1 MKKVTTKNLRA
12 TALIALRKLG
22 ILDSKG
28 KPKEE
33 MMAAL
38 KALHIDVK
46 DLEPKSYDEFL

>member
-33 MMAAL
+33 INSSESDFEASLAN
-38 KALHIDVK
+38 
-46 DLEPKSYDEFL
+46 EEN